1 MSSITKRS
9 EHPVNS
15 QMTHED
21 KINEIAGC
29 NVAGRLRFAI
39 NQLREGQLDL
49 GRYTIEC
56 LLVYVSN
63 NPNEETTTTNNDD

>member
-1 MSSITKRS
+1 
-9 EHPVNS
+9 
-15 QMTHED
+15 MTHED

-49 GRYTIEC
+49 GRHAIEC

-63 NPNEETTTTNNDD
+63 NPNEEEPTTDDGIQE